1 MSRAARQ
8 HGSVLRPALSAL
20 LSTYAPGHF
29 AKDLLPV
36 CSTLPALCNAVAA
49 PHARR
54 SLLRDTHKSPRSAR
68 TAPHPDAQQQRVSVA
83 PSSHTQ
89 LIADIDRKAASHLRG
104 ATYTHRLSSQD
115 GPRMVARNPEV
126 IFWRLMQVFR
136 IQGVAFRHRNSYCF
150 WALLLFVELSAAGA
164 GDERGKNSFW
174 KRADAV
180 IDRLVPAAGVQVQ
193 AATLVMSAG
202 ERGSSP
208 PSARGCGQCWLCA
221 EARCCCCP

>member
-20 LSTYAPGHF
+20 LSTSAPGHF

-150 WALLLFVELSAAGA
+150 WFLGITVVRGAL
-164 GDERGKNSFW
+164 RG
-174 KRADAV
+174 
-180 IDRLVPAAGVQVQ
+180 
-193 AATLVMSAG
+193 
-202 ERGSSP
+202 RG
-208 PSARGCGQCWLCA
+208 RGRKGQKFFLEEGGCGHRSACA
-221 EARCCCCP
+221 SGWRPGTGRHIGHVRGRARLLAAVRAGLRSMLAVR

>member
-20 LSTYAPGHF
+20 LSTSAPGHF

-104 ATYTHRLSSQD
+104 ATYTHRLSCAC
-115 GPRMVARNPEV
+115 GLIMLACLLGRPRP
-126 IFWRLMQVFR
+126 
-136 IQGVAFRHRNSYCF
+136 C
-150 WALLLFVELSAAGA
+150 
-164 GDERGKNSFW
+164 
-174 KRADAV
+174 
-180 IDRLVPAAGVQVQ
+180 
-193 AATLVMSAG
+193 TLVERLAAVGVVAQPERLQVKWAG
-202 ERGSSP
+202 KEGSS
-208 PSARGCGQCWLCA
+208 SAC
-221 EARCCCCP
+221 